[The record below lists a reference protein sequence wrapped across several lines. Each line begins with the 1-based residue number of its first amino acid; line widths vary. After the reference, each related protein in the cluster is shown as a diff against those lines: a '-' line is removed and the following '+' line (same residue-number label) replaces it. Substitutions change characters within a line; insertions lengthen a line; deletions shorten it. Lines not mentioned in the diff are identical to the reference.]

1 MKIENASLLISNFKI
16 QLRYQSDL
24 DRGGPSMIK
33 PPFACARLCNPNIET
48 STRRGFIAPSPG
60 KELQKCV
67 PKEIDVDRSAS
78 VKVEGKN
85 KVFEA
90 QVLVGAALNLN
101 TTGQQWNVYN
111 VADDLDNW
119 KKWGYLAIGVDNGD
133 LVEAVK
139 SFREE
144 MMTQCDQW
152 LPGKKSSSID

>member
-1 MKIENASLLISNFKI
+1 
-16 QLRYQSDL
+16 
-24 DRGGPSMIK
+24 MIK

-67 PKEIDVDRSAS
+67 PKQIDVDRSAS

-152 LPGKKSSSID
+152 LPGKKAHPSTNETKNHIIIIRL